1 MEDEGQAT
9 TTSPLENFQTMGSQM
24 SMAAG
29 VLKANLESPF
39 SKRSSDHTPAGRL
52 LELQMGADTV
62 GNQKVH
68 RNLDVYPVQNVEH
81 SDNAQSHEIP
91 DLSLDCWRGSA
102 AVNASDDASP
112 VHTVVKDSKAIQ
124 VRRLSAADLEG
135 SCGDAGTNG
144 LEGCFRPEKS
154 DLQHLTQNGGNISTR
169 IEKLPDDRSQKPVM
183 LSTGME
189 KIDPDE
195 IGAAPNSKVET
206 VQGLGFDN
214 QPTYEEQLQSSDREQ
229 KSAVSDLDKHIFASL
244 SVHSAGKECPMNK
257 EKLSTSEIMRTSLGE
272 ESQTIMERH
281 AAERTIAP
289 LQKDTISLAP
299 GHHFAKTDGIGLRM
313 ILQHGSTGIPAGDE
327 AMMMASSPSVRLTAV
342 CDTDEDQIDARH
354 SRVEV
359 CFPVECPES
368 VVDGHNVD
376 DCEQTT
382 MVRRAGSDGE
392 CTMYVEDDQHTNE
405 KGMFLSILLKI
416 GQ

>member
-1 MEDEGQAT
+1 
-9 TTSPLENFQTMGSQM
+9 
-24 SMAAG
+24 
-29 VLKANLESPF
+29 V
-39 SKRSSDHTPAGRL
+39 
-52 LELQMGADTV
+52 
-62 GNQKVH
+62 
-68 RNLDVYPVQNVEH
+68 
-81 SDNAQSHEIP
+81 QSHEIP

-112 VHTVVKDSKAIQ
+112 VDTVVKDSKAIQ

-135 SCGDAGTNG
+135 SCGDSGTNG

-169 IEKLPDDRSQKPVM
+169 IEKLPDDRSQKLVM
-183 LSTGME
+183 LSMGME

-214 QPTYEEQLQSSDREQ
+214 RPTYEEQLQSSDREQ
-229 KSAVSDLDKHIFASL
+229 KSAASVLHKHISPSL
-244 SVHSAGKECPMNK
+244 SVHSAGKERPTNK
-257 EKLSTSEIMRTSLGE
+257 EKLSTLEIMCTSLGE

-281 AAERTIAP
+281 DSDILHLHAAERTITP
-289 LQKDTISLAP
+289 LQQDTISLAP

-313 ILQHGSTGIPAGDE
+313 MLQHGSTGIPAGDE

-342 CDTDEDQIDARH
+342 CDTDEDQI
-354 SRVEV
+354 
-359 CFPVECPES
+359 ECLES

-376 DCEQTT
+376 DCEQTI
-382 MVRRAGSDGE
+382 MVRRADSDGE